1 MYLVVV
7 LGTIAT
13 ARAFGSASDQPIAQ
27 TVAEAL
33 DVLKFG
39 FTSLTTAP
47 KLTLLGLNALALIG
61 MAWTL
66 SYEWAFYLILV
77 PAATFCKS
85 RVGVGI
91 VLATGA
97 ALAWGDFHEHSEMVI
112 WPFFLPG
119 VVAAVVIRR
128 VPELPQ
134 SVRTALAFGAIPIIG
149 LILWL
154 PTFWT
159 MPKLLLAAA
168 LFFITLVSRPGV
180 LLWPVLQVIGRISY
194 SVYLLQYLVI
204 FNSTIIIYGHPHL
217 FGHSAAIL
225 LSAAAM
231 MILIVLVATAT
242 YRFIE
247 LPCIRLTKLLGSA
260 APAIAGLTP
269 DLSETRHES

>member
-13 ARAFGSASDQPIAQ
+13 ARAFGPASDQPIAQ

-112 WPFFLPG
+112 
-119 VVAAVVIRR
+119 
-128 VPELPQ
+128 
-134 SVRTALAFGAIPIIG
+134 
-149 LILWL
+149 
-154 PTFWT
+154 
-159 MPKLLLAAA
+159 
-168 LFFITLVSRPGV
+168 
-180 LLWPVLQVIGRISY
+180 WPVLQVIGRISY